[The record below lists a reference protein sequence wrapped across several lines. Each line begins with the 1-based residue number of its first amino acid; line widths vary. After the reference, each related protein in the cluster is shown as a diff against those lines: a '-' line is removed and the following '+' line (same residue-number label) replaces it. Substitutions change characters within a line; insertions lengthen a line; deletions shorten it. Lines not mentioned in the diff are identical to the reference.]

1 MTKGKRKS
9 PLAVIFLTLFLDL
22 VGFSIIF
29 PLFPG
34 MLAFY
39 LQDGQSSTLLGE
51 FLKTLHTVSG
61 TEWTDA
67 GPSPEVIALFG
78 GVLGSLYSL
87 LQFLFSPF
95 WGSVSDRIGRRPV
108 LLITVG
114 GIALSYAIWFF
125 SGSFILL
132 IVARVIGGVMSGNIS
147 TATAA
152 VADVTTAD
160 NRARGMGLVGV
171 AFGTGFILGPAIG
184 GGLSL
189 VDLHAQFPALASWG
203 VNPFSAAAAGAC
215 LLSLLNLLFIVRRF
229 DETLD
234 RDKRSDGGPPL
245 RSLNPM
251 RLLKR
256 SDIPGVDRANLSNLL
271 FIFSFSGMEFSLT
284 FLALDKF
291 AYGPGNNAVLL
302 SFAGL
307 TMAMV
312 QGGLIRRLAP
322 RYGEA
327 RLATVGLVT
336 IIPGL
341 VVTGLSQNQSMLY
354 SGVFLL
360 AVGAA
365 IFIPCVRALT
375 SLYAPAD
382 RQGEVLGVFNSLG
395 ALGRASGPIV
405 AGTAYWKF
413 GAATAY
419 CAGAVFLVLPL
430 ILSLGFPKP
439 DKSE

>member
-1 MTKGKRKS
+1 
-9 PLAVIFLTLFLDL
+9 
-22 VGFSIIF
+22 
-29 PLFPG
+29 
-34 MLAFY
+34 
-39 LQDGQSSTLLGE
+39 
-51 FLKTLHTVSG
+51 
-61 TEWTDA
+61 
-67 GPSPEVIALFG
+67 
-78 GVLGSLYSL
+78 
-87 LQFLFSPF
+87 
-95 WGSVSDRIGRRPV
+95 
-108 LLITVG
+108 
-114 GIALSYAIWFF
+114 
-125 SGSFILL
+125 
-132 IVARVIGGVMSGNIS
+132 
-147 TATAA
+147 
-152 VADVTTAD
+152 
-160 NRARGMGLVGV
+160 
-171 AFGTGFILGPAIG
+171 
-184 GGLSL
+184 
-189 VDLHAQFPALASWG
+189 
-203 VNPFSAAAAGAC
+203 
-215 LLSLLNLLFIVRRF
+215 
-229 DETLD
+229 
-234 RDKRSDGGPPL
+234 
-245 RSLNPM
+245 
-251 RLLKR
+251 
-256 SDIPGVDRANLSNLL
+256 
-271 FIFSFSGMEFSLT
+271 MEFSLT

-291 AYGPGNNAVLL
+291 VYGPGNNAVLL

-341 VVTGLSQNQSMLY
+341 VVTGLSQNESMLY
-354 SGVFLL
+354 GGVFLL